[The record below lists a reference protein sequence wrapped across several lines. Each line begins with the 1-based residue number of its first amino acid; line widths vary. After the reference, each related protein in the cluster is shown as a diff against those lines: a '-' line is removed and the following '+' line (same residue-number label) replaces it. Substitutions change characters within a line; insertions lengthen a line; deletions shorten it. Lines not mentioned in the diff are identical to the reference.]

1 MISNLSFNRTTGDV
15 RAACTKDLKPVF
27 DFLYALVREH
37 SGECLEIAWPRQRIV
52 SFGVGPKKMSE
63 HHCYIA
69 VYAAHINL
77 GFYHGA
83 TLSDPSGILEGTG
96 KGLRHVKVSSLEAV
110 KNPLIVDL
118 IRKAFVDRVSFKSE
132 AK

>member
-1 MISNLSFNRTTGDV
+1 MNNAAHGTAAEVRAGCTGD
-15 RAACTKDLKPVF
+15 LEPIF
-27 DFLYALVREH
+27 NYLYAVIRKH
-37 SGECLEIAWPRQRIV
+37 SANCVEIAWPKQRIV

-96 KGLRHVKVSSLEAV
+96 KGLRHVKVSSLEAA
-110 KNPLIVDL
+110 KNPSIVDL
-118 IRKAFVDRVSFKSE
+118 IRRAFADREKFKNE